1 MSTIYDIFKE
11 FSSNF
16 VYPFYVT
23 ASVFKDTFKSIGNFL
38 RGLLEKLDDSSLK
51 LFIEKTLFAFKNI
64 EKMISSLSKK
74 LINHLKLSTL
84 VKSSIKLYKEPMSK
98 KYRSILNLIDL
109 FVSLAIDTI
118 ETVIPQYAPVFIAA
132 RLILATIIWR
142 LKDIHIRDKI
152 HFGNLEE
159 LDFDTFIEARSQ
171 KARVLLEQNM
181 TVEDLLDRKFDPIS
195 ILKTNM
201 LSETDRESLLH
212 GETIARIYEELE
224 ELEARNLF
232 AELPF
237 DPNEEE
243 PEDIDEVRNMFA
255 ELPLYHDDEKTKYL
269 NDYKK
274 QLDEYNTKKAKR
286 RAYRRTRQIF
296 DSIKS
301 LLEISALL
309 LINSP
314 YVIVP
319 IVLIGIVLLAKQFY
333 IWKTSGN
340 PFVKMCKKINELKGQ
355 WFGENVS
362 KEKKSLAALSI
373 FVGVTA
379 VAVSG
384 YSAIYSQSDEKKL

>member
-11 FSSNF
+11 LSSNF

-23 ASVFKDTFKSIGNFL
+23 ASLFKDTFKSIGNFL

-51 LFIEKTLFAFKNI
+51 RFIEETLFVFKNI

-74 LINHLKLSTL
+74 LINHLKLATL
-84 VKSSIKLYKEPMSK
+84 IKGSIKLYKKPLSK

-109 FVSLAIDTI
+109 FASFAIDTI

-181 TVEDLLDRKFDPIS
+181 TVEDLLERKFDPIS

-201 LSETDRESLLH
+201 ILRTDRDSLLQDV
-212 GETIARIYEELE
+212 TTARIY
-224 ELEARNLF
+224 ELEARNLS

-237 DPNEEE
+237 HPNEEE
-243 PEDIDEVRNMFA
+243 LEEN
-255 ELPLYHDDEKTKYL
+255 DDEKTQYL

-296 DSIKS
+296 DIIKS
-301 LLEISALL
+301 LLEISAIL

-319 IVLIGIVLLAKQFY
+319 VVLIGIVLLAKQFY

-340 PFVKMCKKINELKGQ
+340 PFVKMCKKLNELKGQ
-355 WFGENVS
+355 WFGESVS